1 MFFKSPP
8 STTSGETDPELKPI
22 RSQVHVDDMG
32 IQLILSN
39 QGITVNVDHVLDSDE
54 AMIIAMG
61 YKPEFKREFSLLT
74 VFAVSFSVLGLLPL
88 IAACFDYQQAVA
100 GISPIPW
107 LIAVIF
113 VTLVALLLAEVAL
126 AFPVSLGT
134 PYAVLMLLPPKYQA
148 VLTWLTCWS
157 NWLCQITAAPA
168 VNYLGACM
176 ILALYLYTDPSF
188 TPTTGQIYGLTTG
201 ITMVHLFISLMPTK
215 WLAQFNTMGT
225 LCNILFLTVVFVMI
239 LAGNQR
245 DKMYDD
251 IPKFNSNLKA
261 WALTN
266 YTDYPMGIAML
277 CSFLGVVWS
286 MSGYDLPFHL
296 AEECS
301 NAALAAPRAIVL
313 TSSVGGLIG
322 FVFMIAIAYTVV
334 DMEQVIG
341 DPAGLGQPFVTYL
354 TQFLKRDLVLAALSL
369 TIISSFF
376 MGCLCMLAAL
386 RVTFAYSRDDM
397 FPGSFIWKRVS
408 KLTQTPI
415 NAVWIN
421 WLLGQLLLLL
431 MFAGDVAIGA
441 IFSVGGIAGFVSFT
455 IPTLLKITYA
465 RDKFVPGPWNL
476 GRWSTPIGVVLVAF
490 VTVMIPI
497 LCFPTVAGDN
507 LTPDTMNWTV
517 VVYFGPLLLSLVYY
531 YTMAH
536 KWYVGPKSNLD
547 SSDVVYGDTGVIDGK
562 AGAPVKA
569 DVKIDEKSI

>member
-88 IAACFDYQQAVA
+88 IAACFDYQQGVA

-334 DMEQVIG
+334 DMEQVIE

>member
-334 DMEQVIG
+334 DMEQVIE

-397 FPGSFIWKRVS
+397 FPGSFIWKLVS